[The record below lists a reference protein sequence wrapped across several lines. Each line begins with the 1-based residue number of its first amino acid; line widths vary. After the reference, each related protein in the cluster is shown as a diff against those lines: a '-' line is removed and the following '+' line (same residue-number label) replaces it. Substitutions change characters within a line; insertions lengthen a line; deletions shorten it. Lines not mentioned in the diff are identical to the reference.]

1 MMQRNQKFR
10 FSKRERDF
18 FMANLSTV
26 HFNNEDNI
34 LSEYFWKPIKS

>member
-1 MMQRNQKFR
+1 MMQRNQKSR

-18 FMANLSTV
+18 FVANLSAV

-34 LSEYFWKPIKS
+34 LSVYFWKSIKS